1 MVHAGLAI
9 ATIRLASETGVR
21 IPVRTARGAAGGQD
35 GLDLDGQV
43 RAEVRSENRGCGTA
57 RVCGGVGHWSPPG
70 LRPSWLVM

>member
-21 IPVRTARGAAGGQD
+21 TARGAAGGQD
-35 GLDLDGQV
+35 SLDLDGQV
-43 RAEVRSENRGCGTA
+43 RAEVRSEDRGCGTA